1 MTARALHHGAI
12 LCATA
17 AVPDLDMALADY
29 HDRLGLK
36 IVFKGT
42 VPDAQALSWDAP
54 AIAGNRQAVLQPTSG
69 AQSYIRLVEQPLAD
83 GFRATQTY
91 GWAAFELSV
100 EDAFSWPTAL
110 EGSGFDI
117 VGPPRHIAGLDH
129 LIAMQMVGRGQEM
142 IYLNE
147 VRDNTPTTDLPKAQ
161 SPVDLTFIC
170 ILAAKDRQAATDWYC
185 EKLGLDESETHTIP
199 YSSINRAFELP
210 DTHKTSLT
218 MVHKGRM
225 PIIEVDGYPDIARE
239 RPTVAGQLP
248 PGNSILTLAVVDLDA
263 IPLEPITN
271 IQRAENAPYEG
282 RRSATFKGSEGEL
295 IELVEIS

>member
-1 MTARALHHGAI
+1 MNPSTLHHGAI

-17 AVPDLDMALADY
+17 AVPDLDLALADY
-29 HDRLGLK
+29 YDRLGLK
-36 IVFKGT
+36 IVFQGP
-42 VPDAQALSWDAP
+42 VSEAQSLAWDAP
-54 AIAGNRQAVLQPTSG
+54 AIAGHQQAVLQPTSG
-69 AQSYIRLVEQPLAD
+69 AQSYIRLIEQPVPD

-100 EDAFSWPTAL
+100 EDAFSWPPAL

-170 ILAAKDRQAATDWYC
+170 ILAAKDRQAAVNWYC
-185 EKLGLDESETHTIP
+185 EQLGLDECETHTIP
-199 YSSINRAFELP
+199 YSSINRAFQLP
-210 DTHKTSLT
+210 DTHQTGLT

-225 PIIEVDGYPDIARE
+225 PIIEVDGYPEMACE
-239 RPTVAGQLP
+239 RPKANGHLP
-248 PGNSILTLAVVDLDA
+248 PGNSILTLAVDSLDA
-263 IPLEPITN
+263 IPLSPIAK
-271 IQRAENAPYEG
+271 IRHEEDAPYTN
-282 RRSATFKGSEGEL
+282 RLAATFKGPEGEL
-295 IELVEIS
+295 IELVEVG